1 MDATR
6 QQQETAGHRGQT
18 PTLRRA
24 KPGAVCPCTNPDD
37 NVGAWPWPLPP
48 LTKERVQDEQ
58 EHNTWSS
65 HSLGPTGH
73 QGHPGATGVEGEAQG
88 LGVGKRPAP
97 CPKCQLEGGAPHRNL
112 QNRTCSR
119 QNWTCSRQ
127 NRNEAPMTQKTAY
140 HAPVDSAL
148 LDTPHCPST
157 ESRYWD
163 SA

>member
-1 MDATR
+1 MA
-6 QQQETAGHRGQT
+6 A
-18 PTLRRA
+18 
-24 KPGAVCPCTNPDD
+24 
-37 NVGAWPWPLPP
+37 PL
-48 LTKERVQDEQ
+48 LTKEQIQDEQ
-58 EHNTWSS
+58 EHNMWSF

-88 LGVGKRPAP
+88 LGVGKHPAP
-97 CPKCQLEGGAPHRNL
+97 CLKCQLEGDAPHRNL

-119 QNWTCSRQ
+119 QNQRPQ
-127 NRNEAPMTQKTAY
+127 DEAPMTQKTAH
-140 HAPVDSAL
+140 HASVDSAL